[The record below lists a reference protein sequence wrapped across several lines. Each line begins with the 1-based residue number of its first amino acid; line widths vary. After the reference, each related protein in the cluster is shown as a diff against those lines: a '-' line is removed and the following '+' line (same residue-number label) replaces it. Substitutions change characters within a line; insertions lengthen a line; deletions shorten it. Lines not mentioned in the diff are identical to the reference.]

1 MSTPQEFIDFLIPLT
16 KQKIVLQSLLISQIC
31 LESQYGKK
39 HFYNNYLGIKKH
51 GNCKSMPGKT
61 KEFVNGDYK
70 SYRLDFCI
78 YDSISD
84 CISDYLS
91 IMSKA
96 RYEPVRSSQNYIEA
110 TEQIRLCGYATSP
123 NYSINL
129 RKIIERYN
137 LMELDKDIQ
146 LTENFNLREF
156 YCKGE
161 RPPEELIPNIQRV
174 ADNLQMIRNYFGKPI
189 HINSGWRCEKH
200 NSQLDNASKK
210 SFHLS
215 GLASDIRMSGISP
228 LTIYKWAKQN
238 TAFKGFGIGNTYL
251 HVDLRPVKN
260 PIVWVY

>member
-51 GNCKSMPGKT
+51 GNCKRMPGKT

-96 RYEPVRSSQNYIEA
+96 RYEPVRSSQHYIEA
-110 TEQIRLCGYATSP
+110 TEQIRVCGYA
-123 NYSINL
+123 
-129 RKIIERYN
+129 
-137 LMELDKDIQ
+137 
-146 LTENFNLREF
+146 
-156 YCKGE
+156 
-161 RPPEELIPNIQRV
+161 
-174 ADNLQMIRNYFGKPI
+174 
-189 HINSGWRCEKH
+189 
-200 NSQLDNASKK
+200 
-210 SFHLS
+210 
-215 GLASDIRMSGISP
+215 
-228 LTIYKWAKQN
+228 
-238 TAFKGFGIGNTYL
+238 
-251 HVDLRPVKN
+251 
-260 PIVWVY
+260 